1 MTTREK
7 IASLLNEHLGPALV
21 RVEDE
26 SSRHAG
32 HPGAASGGGHF
43 KCRVVAATFEGKTTL
58 ERHRQVYAALAELM
72 KHEIHALALETLAP
86 SESDG
91 EPVSIPSRRW

>member
-7 IASLLNEHLGPALV
+7 ISSLLNDRLGAAEV

-32 HPGAASGGGHF
+32 HAGAASGGGHF
-43 KCRVVAATFEGKTTL
+43 KCRVVSASFEGKSTL

-72 KHEIHALALETLAP
+72 KHEIHALALETLTP
-86 SESDG
+86 SESGG
-91 EPVSIPSRRW
+91 EPVSIAPRRC